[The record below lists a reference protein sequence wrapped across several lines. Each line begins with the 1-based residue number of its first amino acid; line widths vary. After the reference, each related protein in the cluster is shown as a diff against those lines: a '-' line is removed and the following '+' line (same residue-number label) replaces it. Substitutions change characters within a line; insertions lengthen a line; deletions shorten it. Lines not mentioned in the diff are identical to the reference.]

1 MVRMGKLSNGS
12 KRSSNPYPCLPAG
25 RLPLPPW
32 WGGKGEGV
40 EETMCEA
47 NAYLIKEGK
56 EELIL
61 EDISILR
68 SEKDE
73 LYLQNIFG
81 EQKRIKAQIK
91 EMNLIDH
98 RIVLEEG

>member
-1 MVRMGKLSNGS
+1 LKQ
-12 KRSSNPYPCLPAG
+12 
-25 RLPLPPW
+25 
-32 WGGKGEGV
+32 
-40 EETMCEA
+40 EEKMCEA
-47 NAYLIKEGK
+47 NVYLMKEGK

-68 SEKDE
+68 PEKDE

-81 EQKRIKAQIK
+81 EQKRIKARIK

-98 RIVLEEG
+98 RILLEEG

>member
-1 MVRMGKLSNGS
+1 LHRPVDETNTGNHITPTPAYRQAGSLS
-12 KRSSNPYPCLPAG
+12 
-25 RLPLPPW
+25 PLE
-32 WGGKGEGV
+32 GEGRERGM
-40 EETMCEA
+40 EEIMCET
-47 NAYLIKEGK
+47 NAYLVKDGK

-68 SEKDE
+68 PEEEE

-81 EQKRIKAQIK
+81 EQKRIKARLK
-91 EMNLIDH
+91 EMNLIGH